1 MRPWCAALWLFL
13 SLVAAGVAQ
22 ASTLSPATYEN
33 LNDIQTLLAEENWAE
48 AREELDELLEDL
60 QPGFGKALAL
70 QLSGQYWLAQENN
83 AKAIA
88 EFEQA
93 LAQNAFAPA
102 QESGMATNV
111 AQLYLAEQQ
120 AKKAQQA
127 LEQRLPI
134 LIQAEQAEQQKTGKS
149 AQFVQPMAMITLATA
164 YQLQE
169 NYASSINWV
178 EQAIQRRQQLG
189 KSPQENWWRMLMVA
203 QYRENQWQNALRSLD
218 VLIALA
224 PDKESYWQQQA
235 GIYQQQNQ
243 AAKAL
248 TVLETAYAGGYLEQ
262 NQSLLLLVQ
271 LQISQGLPE
280 RAGRI
285 LAQGIQSGAIEQTE
299 RNWRLLATAWQ
310 QGRERAQAIQALQ
323 QASQTPGI
331 NAKDSG
337 ELLYRAAQLAM
348 QDGDHQAV
356 IDNAKIA
363 LEKKLSDK
371 SRAQLLLLAGG
382 SAFQAGM
389 GNEASAFFRQALKL
403 PQSAGT
409 ARQWLDYIASMDEY
423 GMAPGSFAGAK

>member
-1 MRPWCAALWLFL
+1 MLRWCGVWLLAWFTM
-13 SLVAAGVAQ
+13 SVQ

-33 LNDIQTLLAEENWAE
+33 LNDIQTLLAEENWSE

-70 QLSGQYWLAQENN
+70 QLSGQYWLAREDNV
-83 AKAIA
+83 KAIA
-88 EFEQA
+88 DFENA

-102 QESGMATNV
+102 QQSGMATNV

-120 AKKAQQA
+120 PQNAQQM
-127 LEQRLPI
+127 LEKRLPK
-134 LIQAEQAEQQKTGKS
+134 LLEAEQAEQKKTGKT

-169 NYASSINWV
+169 NYAPSIKWV
-178 EQAIQRRQQLG
+178 ERAIERRQVLG
-189 KSPQENWWRMLMVA
+189 KGPQENWWRMLMVA

-218 VLIALA
+218 MLIGLA
-224 PDKESYWQQQA
+224 PEKESYWQQQA

-248 TVLETAYAGGYLEQ
+248 TVLETAYAGGYLKQ
-262 NQSLLLLVQ
+262 TQSFLLLVQ
-271 LQISQGLPE
+271 LQINQGLPE

-285 LAQGIQSGAIEQTE
+285 LAQGIQSGVIEQTE

-310 QGRERAQAIQALQ
+310 QGRERQQAIQALQ
-323 QASQTPGI
+323 QASKTPGI
-331 NAKDSG
+331 KAKDSG

-356 IDNAKIA
+356 IDNANAA
-363 LEKKLSDK
+363 LNKELSDK

-389 GNEASAFFRQALKL
+389 GAEARAFFRQALKL

-409 ARQWLDYIASMDEY
+409 ARQWLDYIDSMEEY